1 MPDMLEAEES
11 TKTLKPPPSKKGLAR
26 LIAAAGYSAAGI
38 RAAFKSEEAVRM
50 EIAAFMVLAPLGL
63 WLGDGA
69 IEKVFLVS
77 CLVFVIVVELLNTGI
92 EKVVDRVG
100 KDYHELS
107 RVAKDIGSA
116 AVFISLGL
124 VIFTWAML
132 LVLF

>member
-1 MPDMLEAEES
+1 MTEAEDS
-11 TKTLKPPPSKKGLAR
+11 TETLKPPPTRKGLAR
-26 LIAAAGYSAAGI
+26 LVAAAGYSAAGI

-50 EIAAFMVLAPLGL
+50 EIAAFIVLAPMGL
-63 WLGDGA
+63 WLGNGA
-69 IEKVFLVS
+69 VEKVLLVS

-124 VIFTWAML
+124 VIFTWTML
-132 LVLF
+132 LLLY

>member
-1 MPDMLEAEES
+1 MIDAEDS
-11 TKTLKPPPSKKGLAR
+11 TETLKPPPAKKGLAR

-50 EIAAFMVLAPLGL
+50 EIAAFIVMAPLGL

-69 IEKVFLVS
+69 IEKVLLVS
-77 CLVFVIVVELLNTGI
+77 CLVFVIVVELLNTAV
-92 EKVVDRVG
+92 EAVVDRFG
-100 KDYHELS
+100 GDYHELS

-124 VIFTWAML
+124 VIFIWAML
-132 LVLF
+132 LLPSF

>member
-1 MPDMLEAEES
+1 MADTKES
-11 TKTLKPPPSKKGLAR
+11 ETLSPPPSKKGLSR

-50 EIAAFMVLAPLGL
+50 EIAAFMVMAPLGL
-63 WLGDGA
+63 WLGETSV
-69 IEKVFLVS
+69 EKVLLVA

-92 EKVVDRVG
+92 ETVVDRVG

-116 AVFISLGL
+116 AVFISLAL
-124 VIFTWAML
+124 VVFTWSML
-132 LVLF
+132 LL

>member
-1 MPDMLEAEES
+1 MVEAKDSTEE
-11 TKTLKPPPSKKGLAR
+11 LKPPPSRKGLAR
-26 LIAAAGYSAAGI
+26 LLAAAGYSAAGI

-50 EIAAFMVLAPLGL
+50 EIAAFIVLAPLGL
-63 WLGDGA
+63 WLGNGA
-69 IEKVFLVS
+69 VEKVVLVS

-116 AVFISLGL
+116 AVSISLGL
-124 VIFTWAML
+124 VVFTWAML
-132 LVLF
+132 LVLY